1 MPDETE
7 VEIESTE
14 FVDTLETT
22 DTEVIE
28 EPGDLYVIKVDGEEQ
43 EVSLEELRNGYQRQA
58 DYTRKTQEIS
68 AERDRLQQA
77 ESIVAALEN
86 NPEETL
92 QILAKSFNV
101 GAPVNVADST
111 DWEELDPTEQKI
123 AVLEKKIEAQEASQ
137 RQQVIERQ
145 VVQLQEQHGDF
156 DRREFLNHALKNNIS
171 NLDAAYA
178 HWRFN
183 DVKST
188 ADKLQQEKDITS
200 KKRDASIVSTGSSTQ
215 TGTKPAPEGKA
226 ATIREAFAMA
236 KKQLST

>member
-22 DTEVIE
+22 DTEVVE

-101 GAPVNVADST
+101 GAPANVADST

-123 AVLEKKIEAQEASQ
+123 AVLERKIEAQEASQ

-145 VVQLQEQHGDF
+145 VVQLQE
-156 DRREFLNHALKNNIS
+156 
-171 NLDAAYA
+171 
-178 HWRFN
+178 
-183 DVKST
+183 
-188 ADKLQQEKDITS
+188 
-200 KKRDASIVSTGSSTQ
+200 
-215 TGTKPAPEGKA
+215 
-226 ATIREAFAMA
+226 
-236 KKQLST
+236 

>member
-92 QILAKSFNV
+92 QILAKSFKRW
-101 GAPVNVADST
+101 ST
-111 DWEELDPTEQKI
+111 C
-123 AVLEKKIEAQEASQ
+123 
-137 RQQVIERQ
+137 
-145 VVQLQEQHGDF
+145 
-156 DRREFLNHALKNNIS
+156 
-171 NLDAAYA
+171 
-178 HWRFN
+178 
-183 DVKST
+183 
-188 ADKLQQEKDITS
+188 
-200 KKRDASIVSTGSSTQ
+200 
-215 TGTKPAPEGKA
+215 
-226 ATIREAFAMA
+226 
-236 KKQLST
+236 